1 MMRADEP
8 TEAVEDGAVDVP
20 IRSPI
25 GSLRRAEVAACVL
38 AAGAARPGAI
48 SISPGRSRRLRIWR
62 QRNGRQ
68 RGAGDW
74 RRRRR
79 IGKERCRVNTRL

>member
-38 AAGAARPGAI
+38 AAGAGRTGAI
-48 SISPGRSRRLRIWR
+48 SIILGGVGDCEFGAMGDSAVRRLAGACAAGLAK
-62 QRNGRQ
+62 N
-68 RGAGDW
+68 GAG
-74 RRRRR
+74 
-79 IGKERCRVNTRL
+79 

>member
-38 AAGAARPGAI
+38 AAGAARTGAI
-48 SISPGRSRRLRIWR
+48 SITLGGVGDCEFGASGMGDSAVRRLAGACAVGLAK
-62 QRNGRQ
+62 N
-68 RGAGDW
+68 GAG
-74 RRRRR
+74 
-79 IGKERCRVNTRL
+79 